1 LYAGAPDLPS
11 HISSHPRPSLSCTDR
26 GENDASNDEITS
38 GYYACQLSRLA
49 RDWRAGF
56 GSPLAHWTTIQ
67 LAPYLTSSPLAA
79 FRSMQCE
86 TTAAI
91 ANASCAVIVH
101 DGDPLSPIG
110 SVHSRNKQLVG
121 RRVAAGILAYV
132 YGDDTAA
139 PFQSGPRYAGIAP
152 KAGGALSAT
161 VSFAPETVEG
171 GLVFVPPHVDSWQNS
186 SRCPTELPEVTLASC
201 GFFELLGSDG
211 VYYNA
216 SDVAID
222 AGGVTLTVTAASAPG
237 GVTVAGSRFGWAV
250 WPVVNF
256 YGPKGLPIV
265 PWSVNTTS

>member
-1 LYAGAPDLPS
+1 MISPFFAGPLA
-11 HISSHPRPSLSCTDR
+11 ISASVWFQ
-26 GENDASNDEITS
+26 GENDANTAEIAS

-49 RDWRAGF
+49 RDWRDGF

-91 ANASCAVIVH
+91 ANSSCAVLAD

-121 RRVAAGILAYV
+121 RRVAAGILAYL
-132 YGDDTAA
+132 YGDGTDA
-139 PFQSGPRYAGIAP
+139 PSQSGPRYAGIAP

-161 VSFAPETVEG
+161 VSFAPETVAG
-171 GLVFVPPHVDSWQNS
+171 GLVYVPPHVNTWQNS
-186 SRCPTELPEVTLASC
+186 SRCPTELPEVTLSSC

-216 SDVAID
+216 TQVTID
-222 AGGVTLTVTAASAPG
+222 AGGVTLTVTAASAPA
-237 GVTVAGSRFGWAV
+237 GVAVAGSRFGWAA

-256 YGPKGLPIV
+256 YGPKGMPVV
-265 PWSVNTTS
+265 PWSVNVTS